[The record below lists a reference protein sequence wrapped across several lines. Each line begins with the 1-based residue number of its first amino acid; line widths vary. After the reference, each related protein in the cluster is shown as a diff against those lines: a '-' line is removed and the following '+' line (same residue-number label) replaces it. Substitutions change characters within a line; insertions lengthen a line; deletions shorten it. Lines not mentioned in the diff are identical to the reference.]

1 MHPVSI
7 SAEKIFTLFGSFN
20 VTNSLLA
27 TWIVMVILI
36 VIAVVVSR
44 SIKEVPT
51 GIQNVFEMVIEGF
64 LGLIET
70 VTEDKKRAREF
81 FAFAFSIFLFI
92 LFSNWLGLIPGVGAI
107 GFTEL
112 EPAHAGEV
120 AKSVFVPLL
129 RAGSSDL
136 SFTLALAIITVI
148 YIQYMGIKHLGF
160 AYFKKFINFDGP
172 IQFFVGILEIISEAA
187 KTVSFSFRLFG
198 NIFAGEVL
206 LLVMTFLAPFIVPV
220 PFYGLEVFVGIV
232 QALVFMMLS
241 LVFINSAT
249 HSH

>member
-7 SAEKIFTLFGSFN
+7 SAEKIFTIFGSFN

-27 TWIVMVILI
+27 TWLVMAIFI
-36 VIAVVVSR
+36 VIAVMVRRKVT
-44 SIKEVPT
+44 EVPS

-70 VTEDKKRAREF
+70 VTEDKKKAREF
-81 FAFAFSIFLFI
+81 FTFAFSIFLFI
-92 LFSNWLGLIPGVGAI
+92 LFSNWMGLIPGVGAI
-107 GFTEL
+107 GFTEV
-112 EPAHAGEV
+112 EEGH
-120 AKSVFVPLL
+120 SVFVPLL

-136 SFTLALAIITVI
+136 SFTLALAVITVI
-148 YIQYMGIKHLGF
+148 YTQYMGLKHLGLK
-160 AYFKKFINFDGP
+160 YFTKFIDLRGP
-172 IQFFVGILEIISEAA
+172 IQFFVGALEIISEVA
-187 KTVSFSFRLFG
+187 KVISFSFRLFG

-206 LLVMTFLAPFIVPV
+206 LVVMLFLAPYIVPI
-220 PFYGLEVFVGIV
+220 PFYGLEVFVGLV
-232 QALVFMMLS
+232 QAIVFMMLS